1 MQTNEKPFVVLKF
14 GGTSVASA
22 AKWAEITLQA
32 KRVIASSKR
41 CWLAVSAV
49 TKITNLLETSLKE
62 AVENSNNNN
71 NNNSVN
77 GNNNTDVTFND
88 FHNLTSYDKIVNIH
102 TKLWNDLGLGTDGYK
117 EQFQILLGLLNR
129 LKRFLIGIEL
139 CGEVSPRMRAQV
151 CSFGELMSSFIGL
164 QVLRKAGLTTAQ
176 RVDARQ
182 CLISKS
188 GYVHEEDAFLQA
200 CVDPSYDPDIIKKLD
215 IENAECVITQGFI
228 ASTADGHT
236 CLLGRGGS
244 DTSAALFASLIGA
257 ERLEIWTDV
266 HGLFTSDPRNVKGTR
281 LIKETTYRV
290 AQELASMGA
299 KVLHPRCLVPASWGG
314 IPVEIHNTEDPN
326 GPFTRIVANNN
337 NKSSTNGISE
347 RGKTTLSPRKV
358 QQKVV
363 IVNNDKSNES
373 KLSNGNDAHIASLVS
388 NKTNI
393 LAVTCRNGQGLV
405 HIDSVDMWG
414 ESGFLAKVFQPFRE
428 MDVSVDLV
436 ATSQYAVS
444 LTLDHIPGG
453 FEGSAF
459 ARVIYQLKR
468 LGTVRTRYPCS
479 VVSIVGEYLRSGL
492 PEIGNAMKVLKN
504 HEVHLMTQSCEDL
517 NMSFVVDEN
526 VANNMVQSLHKQ
538 FFSKTN
544 MSNMEKKKQSIMG
557 ETWEELKN
565 SPPTPPSITPA
576 DNNNI
581 GNKNSPIQVNNVILS
596 NLSPNSRKRFHN
608 LTQEEKMLGS
618 FSLADNSA
626 TVGPRKWWLSPKV
639 RDTLLTLGRD
649 GSGHYV
655 YDETTILERAT
666 NVQTFLNN
674 VVDKFY
680 YAMKANSN
688 QRVLSLIASTGFGME
703 CVSIFEVRY
712 VRKVLGKSV
721 PILFSPNFC
730 SLKEYQEAIQLG
742 AQVIVDDIE
751 IIKQD
756 PSVFKGKKIAFRVD
770 PVEGEDADDSH
781 GHHKHV
787 RTSGAGQ
794 KFGLRIAE
802 VANAAKQAKE
812 YGIVVVGLHSHV
824 GSGVLKPTVWRE
836 TAITLSKL
844 LLDEKTNQRKV
855 EFENVE
861 WLDLGGGLGVAGQ
874 NPDALCGVNLG
885 SVADALNEISRKLKS
900 LKPKPVHLHMEPG
913 RYLVSEGG
921 VLVTN
926 VTQIRQKR
934 NHRFVGVATG
944 MNTLIRP
951 ALYNAWHDIVNITFA
966 KKTEYNLIPA
976 DNYYEKDTELLTS
989 HIVGPICET
998 ADVLGHSRNLPT
1010 NTAVGDVILIANAGA
1025 YGYVMGSNYN
1035 MREPASEIVIEHKE
1049 EDFVQQ
1055 E

>member
-1 MQTNEKPFVVLKF
+1 MPVNNNAFVVLKF

-32 KRVIASSKR
+32 KRVIASNRR
-41 CWLAVSAV
+41 CWLTVSAV
-49 TKITNLLETSLKE
+49 TKVTNLLENSLKE
-62 AVENSNNNN
+62 AVESNND
-71 NNNSVN
+71 S
-77 GNNNTDVTFND
+77 
-88 FHNLTSYDKIVNIH
+88 HNVSFDNFQNLASYDKIVSIH
-102 TKLWNDLGLGTDGYK
+102 TKLWSDLGLGTDEYK
-117 EQFQILLGLLNR
+117 EEFQTLLGLLNG
-129 LKRFLIGIEL
+129 LKRFLIGIQL
-139 CGEVSPRMRAQV
+139 CGEISPRMRAQV

-164 QVLRKAGLTTAQ
+164 QALKKSGLSTAK

-182 CLISKS
+182 CLISRNINGS
-188 GYVHEEDAFLQA
+188 SGGGYVHEEDAFLQA
-200 CVDPSYDPDIIKKLD
+200 CVDPSYDPDIVKRLG

-228 ASTADGHT
+228 ASTANGHT

-326 GPFTRIVANNN
+326 GPCTRIVA
-337 NKSSTNGISE
+337 NKSSTNGGN
-347 RGKTTLSPRKV
+347 GKTTLSPMKPRRKFM
-358 QQKVV
+358 
-363 IVNNDKSNES
+363 IVNNGGDTTNFSNDIANGDGKSI
-373 KLSNGNDAHIASLVS
+373 L
-388 NKTNI
+388 NKPNV

-453 FEGSAF
+453 FEGPAF

-492 PEIGNAMKVLKN
+492 PEIGNAMTVLKN

-517 NMSFVVDEN
+517 NMSFVVDTE
-526 VANNMVQSLHKQ
+526 VANDMVQSLHHQ
-538 FFSKTN
+538 FFSSHDNTN
-544 MSNMEKKKQSIMG
+544 GQKGNNEIMG
-557 ETWEELKN
+557 DTWEKLKN
-565 SPPTPPSITPA
+565 SPPTPPSIVPAGSNGNA
-576 DNNNI
+576 DNYVI
-581 GNKNSPIQVNNVILS
+581 QPNSVNLN
-596 NLSPNSRKRFHN
+596 NLSPNSRKRYYN
-608 LTQEEKMLGS
+608 LSNEEIMLGT
-618 FSLADNSA
+618 FSLSDNGGTDA
-626 TVGPRKWWLSPKV
+626 PHKWWLSPKV
-639 RDTLLTLGRD
+639 RDTLITLGSD

-666 NVQTFLNN
+666 NVQTFLHN

-703 CVSIFEVRY
+703 CVSVFEVRY
-712 VRKVLGKSV
+712 VRRVLGKNV

-730 SLKEYQEAIQLG
+730 SLKEYKEAIQLG

-756 PSVFKGKKIAFRVD
+756 PTVFKGKKIAFRVD
-770 PVEGEDADDSH
+770 PVTAEKADDSH

-794 KFGLRIAE
+794 KFGLPLAE
-802 VANAAKQAKE
+802 VSNAAKQAQE
-812 YGIVVVGLHSHV
+812 FGILVVGLHSHV
-824 GSGVLKPTVWRE
+824 GSGVLKPTVWKE
-836 TAITLSKL
+836 TACTLSNL
-844 LLDEKTNQRKV
+844 LLDENTQQRKV
-855 EFENVE
+855 EFKNVE

-874 NPDALCGVNLG
+874 NPNAITGVNLN
-885 SVADALNEISRKLKS
+885 SVANALTEISAKLKS
-900 LKPKPVHLHMEPG
+900 LQPKPVHLHMEPG

-926 VTQIRQKR
+926 VTQIRQKH

-951 ALYNAWHDIVNITFA
+951 ALYSAWHDIVNLSFA
-966 KKTEYNLIPA
+966 KKTECSILPP
-976 DNYYEKDTELLTS
+976 DNYYEKDTELTTS
-989 HIVGPICET
+989 HVVGPICET
-998 ADVLGHSRNLPT
+998 ADVLGHSRNLPK

-1025 YGYVMGSNYN
+1025 YGHVMASNYN
-1035 MREPASEIVIEHKE
+1035 MREPASEIIIELEE
-1049 EDFVQQ
+1049 EDFVQ